1 VIQKLLAQFS
11 KLKRPVLTL
20 AETQQARLDLLSHKI
35 STACKTDLSRDRI
48 VVVDVETTGLSL
60 ANDHLIAIGAIAIH
74 AGRIVYADSFDVL
87 LRQEVASDK
96 ANILVHGI
104 GGTAQRTGLPPE
116 DALLAFL
123 EYLDGAPLF
132 AFHLTFDETMLRK
145 ACKKFLGIE
154 FRHTWADL
162 AYLMPAF
169 FPRYAQQYRALD
181 DWLGQFSIGND
192 ARHNALADALAT
204 AQLGLI
210 ALRSAQ
216 TKRITDFKTLQD
228 MEKAQRW
235 LRSTWQLS

>member
-1 VIQKLLAQFS
+1 MIHKLLARF
-11 KLKRPVLTL
+11 KRPAVTL
-20 AETQQARLDLLSHKI
+20 SAAQQSRLELLKHKI
-35 STACKTDLSRDRI
+35 STDCKTQLSGDRI

-116 DALLAFL
+116 EALLAFL

-132 AFHLTFDETMLRK
+132 AFHVTFDETMLRK
-145 ACKKFLGIE
+145 ACKKFLGIQ

-169 FPRYAQQYRALD
+169 FPQYAQKYHALD
-181 DWLGQFSIGND
+181 DWIAHFSIGND
-192 ARHNALADALAT
+192 TRHNALADALAT

-210 ALRSAQ
+210 ALRSARI
-216 TKRITDFKTLQD
+216 KRITTFKSLQE

-235 LRSTWQLS
+235 LRSTWQMS

>member
-1 VIQKLLAQFS
+1 MIGKLLARFRQ
-11 KLKRPVLTL
+11 LWRPAVTL
-20 AETQQARLDLLSHKI
+20 SAAQQTRLELLRHKI
-35 STACKTDLSRDRI
+35 SADCNAELAHGRI

-60 ANDHLIAIGAIAIH
+60 SDDHLIAIGAVAIR

-116 DALLAFL
+116 EALLAFL
-123 EYLDGAPLF
+123 EFLDGAPLF
-132 AFHLTFDETMLRK
+132 AFHVAFDETMLRK
-145 ACKKFLGIE
+145 ACRKFLGFE
-154 FRHTWADL
+154 FRHSWADL
-162 AYLMPAF
+162 AYLLPEF
-169 FPRYAQQYRALD
+169 FQAQAKKCHALD
-181 DWLGQFSIGND
+181 DWLNLFSIVND
-192 ARHNALADALAT
+192 ERHNALADALAT

-216 TKRITDFKTLQD
+216 AQRMLDFKSLHE

-235 LRSTWQLS
+235 LSAARY